1 MTKDQ
6 DMLQTEDQ
14 EALVV
19 VTDDKGNKT
28 YYAEEMVIPIDNKSF
43 ALLVREPMDE
53 EEAEALEEDDAVM
66 IARIEFDTDGEPV
79 YVDPTD
85 EEFEAVK
92 RPMKKS
98 PRRWMKSKEQRTWP
112 KSLYVSFWFFWQPL
126 VALST
131 GTSTDSTA
139 MLTLQQGHWSIL
151 PSRMA

>member
-66 IARIEFDTDGEPV
+66 IARIEFDTAGEPV

-92 RPMKKS
+92 KAYEEITQEMD
-98 PRRWMKSKEQRTWP
+98 EE
-112 KSLYVSFWFFWQPL
+112 
-126 VALST
+126 
-131 GTSTDSTA
+131 
-139 MLTLQQGHWSIL
+139 
-151 PSRMA
+151 

>member
-53 EEAEALEEDDAVM
+53 EEEIGRAHV
-66 IARIEFDTDGEPV
+66 
-79 YVDPTD
+79 
-85 EEFEAVK
+85 
-92 RPMKKS
+92 
-98 PRRWMKSKEQRTWP
+98 
-112 KSLYVSFWFFWQPL
+112 
-126 VALST
+126 
-131 GTSTDSTA
+131 
-139 MLTLQQGHWSIL
+139 
-151 PSRMA
+151 

>member
-43 ALLVREPMDE
+43 ALLLSVNLWMKRKQK
-53 EEAEALEEDDAVM
+53 ALEEDDAVM

-92 RPMKKS
+92 KAYEEITQEMD
-98 PRRWMKSKEQRTWP
+98 EE
-112 KSLYVSFWFFWQPL
+112 
-126 VALST
+126 
-131 GTSTDSTA
+131 
-139 MLTLQQGHWSIL
+139 
-151 PSRMA
+151 